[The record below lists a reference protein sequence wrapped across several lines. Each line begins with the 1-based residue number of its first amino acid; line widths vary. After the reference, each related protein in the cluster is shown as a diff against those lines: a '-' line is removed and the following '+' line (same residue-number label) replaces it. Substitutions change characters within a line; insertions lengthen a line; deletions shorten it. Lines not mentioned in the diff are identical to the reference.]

1 MLLQIVSSSKRLH
14 FAVCSP
20 DGALLGQINLNNIR
34 HIIFRSELYNTFTVR
49 GLMSQPSATLRTD
62 DGMLAIMDKF
72 QVDDAGTLPVVNT
85 ENRFVGYVS
94 RSELYSAYREIMKD
108 FSEE

>member
-1 MLLQIVSSSKRLH
+1 
-14 FAVCSP
+14 
-20 DGALLGQINLNNIR
+20 
-34 HIIFRSELYNTFTVR
+34 
-49 GLMSQPSATLRTD
+49 MSQPSATLRTD

-72 QVDDAGTLPVVNT
+72 QVDDAGTLPVVDT
-85 ENRFVGYVS
+85 DNRFVGYVS

>member
-1 MLLQIVSSSKRLH
+1 
-14 FAVCSP
+14 
-20 DGALLGQINLNNIR
+20 
-34 HIIFRSELYNTFTVR
+34 
-49 GLMSQPSATLRTD
+49 
-62 DGMLAIMDKF
+62 MLAIMDKF